1 MSTEFKQLESI
12 YNSLEN
18 KKAEDIKII
27 NISEISSFAD
37 YFVIAN
43 GSNSNQVQA
52 MVDEVENNLKSLY
65 HEEHKVEGYQKANW
79 ILLDYGNI
87 IVHIFDKES
96 RDFYKLENIWKD
108 GKLVSLESK

>member
-1 MSTEFKQLESI
+1 MSTEKKQLEAI
-12 YNSLEN
+12 YNSLAD

-43 GSNSNQVQA
+43 GNNPNQIQA
-52 MVDEVENNLKSLY
+52 MADEVENSLKPLY
-65 HEEHKVEGYQKANW
+65 EEEHKIEGYRKANW

-87 IVHIFDKES
+87 IIHIFDQDS

-108 GKLVSLESK
+108 GNIVTLQS